1 MWASAPTKNDAGQT
15 KTERTAIRGALG
27 FWLIAQIFLDQDDV
41 CFADAA
47 AGARERNKAVA
58 DPVGAAAVMTAHGLA
73 HRAGRFAARAAH
85 PAFEGA
91 QTGIPGTGSRWP
103 GSC

>member
-1 MWASAPTKNDAGQT
+1 MWASAPTKNDAGLS

-27 FWLIAQIFLDQDDV
+27 FWLIAQIFLDQDDMR
-41 CFADAA
+41 FADAA

-73 HRAGRFAARAAH
+73 HRAGRFAA
-85 PAFEGA
+85 
-91 QTGIPGTGSRWP
+91 
-103 GSC
+103 